1 MPIRIGMCCL
11 LPSPALR
18 SGVVAIAAVVRA
30 IAACALLTGVLSVV
44 FMPRMSRAQA
54 TGAVPHTTPH
64 LLHGQVGTVTHA
76 ALSSH
81 RRLTGEEHAR
91 IFVVSG
97 ESRRHAWRSTVELR
111 TNIPGVLI
119 LEPRATE
126 RGATAWRVLN
136 SAGELVPWSSERIVI
151 AETIPAGRHVTSV
164 VWVAPDGVSSP
175 PPASVRV
182 APMP

>member
-1 MPIRIGMCCL
+1 M
-11 LPSPALR
+11 
-18 SGVVAIAAVVRA
+18 
-30 IAACALLTGVLSVV
+30 
-44 FMPRMSRAQA
+44 
-54 TGAVPHTTPH
+54 
-64 LLHGQVGTVTHA
+64 
-76 ALSSH
+76 
-81 RRLTGEEHAR
+81 
-91 IFVVSG
+91 VSG

-164 VWVAPDGVSSP
+164 VGGAGWRFVAAAGISARCADALADSMRPC
-175 PPASVRV
+175 
-182 APMP
+182 